1 MDGEPIFGLE
11 EEVFLTY
18 PDRPTLDG
26 LWALAR
32 LLWSD
37 PGYWYTHSASNFA
50 RGADAL
56 ATFMSGVEISTPP
69 CRGAAQAVDELSRLR
84 ARLADVSDGYLVA
97 MGALPGHFART
108 NTCGLHVHVGG
119 LRDRHAAYAAIAHF
133 LPLLT
138 CAFLNSPG
146 ADPNRGREGTAGGVM
161 PSYRLGRSYATG
173 PLRDDPF
180 YRFQD
185 LILPYRL
192 PTVEIRAFD
201 SCWDL
206 ARIRVI
212 LDAVTAILR
221 SGRRWRLDVA
231 EYNAL
236 RAAVVREGY
245 GRALR
250 PLYDELSDIIRVPE
264 ELFSEPPAAEVRRL
278 MAVAGDPSGG
288 GKSGFGELFRILDAR
303 YRGLPDSQA
312 REPRTP
318 VYLRGAA
325 GMLAYY
331 LPKAPYV
338 AWKAWVE
345 HPRRRPSGP
354 GARTRRRGRT

>member
-1 MDGEPIFGLE
+1 MDGEPLFGLE

-32 LLWSD
+32 LLWSH

-50 RGADAL
+50 RGADAW
-56 ATFMSGVEISTPP
+56 ATFMSGVEIATPP
-69 CRGAAQAVDELSRLR
+69 CRGAAEAVAALSDLRSRLG
-84 ARLADVSDGYLVA
+84 AVADGYLVA
-97 MGALPGHFART
+97 IGTLPGRAART

-119 LRDRHAAYAAIAHF
+119 LRDRRAAYAAIAHF

-138 CAFLNSPG
+138 CALLNAPCG
-146 ADPNRGREGTAGGVM
+146 EAGDATPAAPS
-161 PSYRLGRSYATG
+161 PSYRLARSYATG
-173 PLRDDPF
+173 PLHDDPF

-206 ARIRVI
+206 ERIRTV
-212 LDAVTAILR
+212 LDTIAAILR
-221 SGRRWRLDVA
+221 SGRRWSLDVA

-236 RAAVVREGY
+236 RTVVAREGY

-250 PLYDELSDIIRVPE
+250 PLYAELRDIVPVPE
-264 ELFSEPPAAEVRRL
+264 ELFSRPPADEVRRL
-278 MAVAGDPSGG
+278 LGDTAGPAPGG
-288 GKSGFGELFRILDAR
+288 SPGMSRLCRVLDAR
-303 YRGLPDSQA
+303 YRGLPDSA
-312 REPRTP
+312 GREPRVP
-318 VYLRGAA
+318 LPLRGAA
-325 GMLAYY
+325 GLLAYY

-338 AWKAWVE
+338 VWKAWVE
-345 HPRRRPSGP
+345 HPREPAAGEPSR
-354 GARTRRRGRT
+354 ARRRRRT